1 MEPLRRIPHRQETKD
16 ISIEQARPPWRN
28 CLAYL
33 VPAKVLE
40 KGMNAFTVRSA
51 AIVTA
56 VFLAGGGV
64 ACSTDKSEQGG
75 PIKTNSYLAGFQG
88 AKLASASAS
97 GPGSRPLTE
106 SEITETCPKQ
116 ADFSQK
122 YGAEDL
128 YGDGFVIKPG
138 DVNIDEYVAGCL
150 AGYHG

>member
-1 MEPLRRIPHRQETKD
+1 
-16 ISIEQARPPWRN
+16 
-28 CLAYL
+28 
-33 VPAKVLE
+33 
-40 KGMNAFTVRSA
+40 MNAFMFRIA

-64 ACSTDKSEQGG
+64 ACSTDKSKQGG

-88 AKLASASAS
+88 AKLASDL
-97 GPGSRPLTE
+97 PGSRTLTE
-106 SEITETCPKQ
+106 SEITETCAKQ

-138 DVNIDEYVAGCL
+138 DVNVDDYVAGCL
-150 AGYHG
+150 AGYRG

>member
-16 ISIEQARPPWRN
+16 IIIEQARPPWRN
-28 CLAYL
+28 RLAYL

-75 PIKTNSYLAGFQG
+75 PIKTNSYRAGFQEG
-88 AKLASASAS
+88 AHRAGMKKVL
-97 GPGSRPLTE
+97 RELRTE
-106 SEITETCPKQ
+106 SEMREFCVKS
-116 ADFSQK
+116 ASYSQK
-122 YGAEDL
+122 HGEEEL
-128 YGDGFVIKPG
+128 YGDVFVIKPG
-138 DVNIDEYVAGCL
+138 EVNVDEYVDGCL
-150 AGYHG
+150 AGLRG